1 MTETLKKI
9 LYVEDDAD
17 IREVARMALET
28 VGGFTVNICSSGRQA
43 LAEAPGFD
51 PDFILLDVMMPGMD
65 GPTTLDELRKLPGLE
80 EKPVVFMTAKVM
92 QSEIGVYKELGAVD
106 VIPKPFDPMTLA
118 ERINE
123 IWSGLNP

>member
-1 MTETLKKI
+1 MSETLEKI

-17 IREVARMALET
+17 IQEVAKMALET
-28 VGGFTVNICSSGRQA
+28 VGEFTVKICSSGRQA
-43 LAEAPGFD
+43 LTEAPGFD
-51 PDFILLDVMMPGMD
+51 PDLILLDVMMPDMD
-65 GPTTLDELRKLPGLE
+65 GPTTLHELRKLPGLE

-92 QSEIGVYKELGAVD
+92 QSEIGRYEELGAVG

-123 IWSGLNP
+123 IWDGLNT